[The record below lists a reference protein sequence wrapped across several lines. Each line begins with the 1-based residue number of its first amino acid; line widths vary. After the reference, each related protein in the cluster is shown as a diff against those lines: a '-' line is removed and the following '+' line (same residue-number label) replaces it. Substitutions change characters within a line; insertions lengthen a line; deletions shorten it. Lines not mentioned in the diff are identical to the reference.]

1 MNYLNLEQEIGLNNK
16 DKKDK
21 KSKFRISMIRLD
33 LKICWLA
40 ITRFCFFENTQPAGK
55 KFF

>member
-21 KSKFRISMIRLD
+21 QSKFRISMIRLD

-40 ITRFCFFENTQPAGK
+40 ITRFYFFENTQPVGK
-55 KFF
+55 NFF